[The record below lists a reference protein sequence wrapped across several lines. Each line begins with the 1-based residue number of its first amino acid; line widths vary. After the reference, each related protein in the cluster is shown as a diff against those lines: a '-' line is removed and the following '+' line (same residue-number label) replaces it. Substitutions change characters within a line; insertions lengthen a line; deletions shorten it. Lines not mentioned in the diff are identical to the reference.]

1 MMRWLSLVGVRPATN
16 PVLTPALESLESLTD
31 KNGLANGPAIPFSD
45 CVTKESLPHSVFSVA
60 DHAILA
66 IGRNSGPAC
75 FPTASP
81 NRYLLI
87 AILLLRTPS
96 RYFRTVAKL
105 FYLRFYGDPNLPVKP
120 PKD

>member
-1 MMRWLSLVGVRPATN
+1 MMRWLSFVGVRPATN

-45 CVTKESLPHSVFSVA
+45 CVTKESLPHSVSSVA

-96 RYFRTVAKL
+96 RYFRTVAK
-105 FYLRFYGDPNLPVKP
+105 
-120 PKD
+120 